1 MNKELISFAEK
12 TALSAGNIIMDSIDK
27 IKVDYKGKT
36 DLITNID
43 LDSEK
48 SIINNIIYS
57 YPNHNI
63 LSEE

>member
-12 TALSAGNIIMDSIDK
+12 TAICASNIIMDSIDN

-43 LDSEK
+43 LESER
-48 SIINNIIYS
+48 SIIDKIIKS
-57 YPNHNI
+57 YP
-63 LSEE
+63 

>member
-1 MNKELISFAEK
+1 MNKELINFAEK

-43 LDSEK
+43 LIK
-48 SIINNIIYS
+48 YVGIIASPICF
-57 YPNHNI
+57 
-63 LSEE
+63 